1 MDIAAGRSDYLRLAG
16 GHVKR
21 HYSNPGSGF
30 TLIEIVVSVVVFS
43 IMMAAF
49 FVFYRSQALALA
61 HQELFINAK
70 ENAQIGIDFMM
81 REIRTAG
88 ARPVP
93 ETYPPAGCAVAA
105 STDTTACF
113 GVAVSGGNSVRGFPS
128 FASANGTSLRM
139 LTDYRDATSPPPI
152 PDGCPDDP
160 NEDIT
165 YTYTSGTGQVTRQL
179 ATGTPSVVLDGI
191 EPNGFRFRYYG
202 YALAGSPPAFEEF
215 QSGGAALTAAQIS
228 RLTHITITVTTRAN
242 ARIPGMGPIRST
254 QTTTVDVRN
263 PAC

>member
-1 MDIAAGRSDYLRLAG
+1 MRRSRDPSR
-16 GHVKR
+16 
-21 HYSNPGSGF
+21 GF
-30 TLIEIVVSVVVFS
+30 TLVEMIVSVVVFS

-61 HQELFINAK
+61 HQERFINAK
-70 ENAQIGIDFMM
+70 ENAQIGVDFMM

-88 ARPVP
+88 ARPKP
-93 ETYPPAGCAVAA
+93 EAYPTAGCSSGPCCTTVAA

-113 GVAVSGGNSVRGFPS
+113 GVSVTGGNSVRGFPS
-128 FASANGTSLRM
+128 FVSANGTSLRM
-139 LTDYRDATSPPPI
+139 LTDYRGTTSPPAV

-165 YTYTSGTGQVTRQL
+165 YTYTSGTGQVTRRL
-179 ATGTPSVVLDGI
+179 GAGTPSVVFDGI

-202 YALAGSPPAFEEF
+202 YALSGSPPAFTQF
-215 QSGGAALTAAQIS
+215 QSGGGALTAEQIS

-242 ARIPGMGPIRST
+242 ARIRGMGPIRSM
-254 QTTTVDVRN
+254 QTTTVDIRN